1 MLELI
6 HTEDRKVFMKQMLV
20 NPMGPG
26 GEKAPEDGDPP
37 EKPDYLRHGLT
48 PDVVARK

>member
-1 MLELI
+1 
-6 HTEDRKVFMKQMLV
+6 MKQMLV

-26 GEKAPEDGDPP
+26 AEKVPEDGDPP
-37 EKPDYLRHGLT
+37 EAPDYVNHGLT